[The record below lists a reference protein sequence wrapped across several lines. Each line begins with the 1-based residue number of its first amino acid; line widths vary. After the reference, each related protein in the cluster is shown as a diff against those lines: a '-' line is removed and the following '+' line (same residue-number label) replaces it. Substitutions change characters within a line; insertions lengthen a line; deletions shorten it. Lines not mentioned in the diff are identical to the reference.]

1 MGVGARGNSS
11 VDIARPLVTSGAQQ
25 ALKLILGG
33 APGGAAWASVG
44 SAVLAALLQGQD
56 ETLAALARI
65 EEKLDALLIDQYRN
79 PFRSGLRMLEQAQL
93 AWSDP
98 HERRRLLEEAR
109 SRFTDSSAAAA
120 DHPGARAAADW
131 HLGVTCLLAE
141 SPQAAEAAWAK
152 ARDGAFQALIDAMRS
167 FATPTVEQ

>member
-1 MGVGARGNSS
+1 M
-11 VDIARPLVTSGAQQ
+11 DIARPLVTSGAQQ

-93 AWSDP
+93 AWNLTIARGPETVTDPKGWYTAPFSDSRTRIFP
-98 HERRRLLEEAR
+98 LTAR
-109 SRFTDSSAAAA
+109 
-120 DHPGARAAADW
+120 PGTS
-131 HLGVTCLLAE
+131 L
-141 SPQAAEAAWAK
+141 
-152 ARDGAFQALIDAMRS
+152 
-167 FATPTVEQ
+167 